1 MLSPQE
7 PRDVC
12 VYAGFCSAMKKS
24 TPMLKLQP
32 AMNLPAFKFGPAANS
47 VPAAKLFPATKVESA
62 KDKSSPVCHDRYP
75 TTDPL
80 QYFYHRISI

>member
-1 MLSPQE
+1 MQCDMLCGPLVVYPSCNCMLSPQK

-32 AMNLPAFKFGPAANS
+32 AMTFPAFKLDPAVNS

-62 KDKSSPVCHDRYP
+62 KDKSSPV
-75 TTDPL
+75 
-80 QYFYHRISI
+80 